1 MKWGINH
8 EYSYSICWYLSPYGK
23 VVFVE
28 LKGIR
33 TASVD
38 IYPGK
43 DKRWLSAGFGIRTAS
58 VDIYPG
64 KDKRWLSAGFGI
76 RTASVDIYL
85 GFIEK
90 ANVILEYSYSI
101 CWYLSPL
108 K

>member
-58 VDIYPG
+58 VDIY
-64 KDKRWLSAGFGI
+64 
-76 RTASVDIYL
+76 L